1 LSIEDEYDDLNYING
16 TILIV
21 TDDIDINNLLCGVF
35 GLNGFK
41 CFKCTTAEEAIRIL
55 EEHKQEVDSMLIDG
69 KIAADRGANIIVKS
83 KIKNPQI
90 KIIVVA
96 NHGSIRTRVLEY
108 GADDFMLK
116 PVSAEVL
123 TNRVITQL
131 ARKKQQ
137 NIG

>member
-1 LSIEDEYDDLNYING
+1 MSIEDNYDSLNYING

-21 TDDIDINNLLCGVF
+21 TEDIDINNLLSGVF
-35 GLNGFK
+35 ALNGFK
-41 CFKCTTAEEAIRIL
+41 CFKCLTAEEALENL
-55 EEHKQEVDSMLIDG
+55 EEHKEEVDSMLIDG
-69 KIAADRGANIIVKS
+69 KIAVDRGAKIIVKS
-83 KIKNPQI
+83 KIKKPEV

-96 NHGSIRTRVLEY
+96 NNGGIRTRVLEY

-131 ARKKQQ
+131 AKR
-137 NIG
+137 

>member
-1 LSIEDEYDDLNYING
+1 MSIKDEYNGLNYING

-21 TDDIDINNLLCGVF
+21 TEEIDINIVLSGVF

-41 CFKCTTAEEAIRIL
+41 SLKCSSAEEAL
-55 EEHKQEVDSMLIDG
+55 KTLDEHVNEVDSMLIDG
-69 KIAADRGANIIVKS
+69 KIAADRGAMIIVKS
-83 KIKNPQI
+83 KTKKPSL

-96 NHGSIRTRVLEY
+96 NNDGAKTRVLDY
-108 GADDFMLK
+108 GADDFILK

-131 ARKKQQ
+131 ARRVI
-137 NIG
+137 NR

>member
-1 LSIEDEYDDLNYING
+1 MRIEDEYDSLNYVNG

-21 TDDIDINNLLCGVF
+21 TDDVDINIVLSGVF

-41 CFKCTTAEEAIRIL
+41 CFKCTSSEEAL
-55 EEHKQEVDSMLIDG
+55 KTLDEHVDEVDSMLIDG
-69 KIAADRGANIIVKS
+69 KIAADRGAMIIVKS
-83 KIKNPQI
+83 KTTNPSL

-96 NHGSIRTRVLEY
+96 NNDSAKTRVLDY
-108 GADDFMLK
+108 GADDFILK

-131 ARKKQQ
+131 ARRVI
-137 NIG
+137 NR